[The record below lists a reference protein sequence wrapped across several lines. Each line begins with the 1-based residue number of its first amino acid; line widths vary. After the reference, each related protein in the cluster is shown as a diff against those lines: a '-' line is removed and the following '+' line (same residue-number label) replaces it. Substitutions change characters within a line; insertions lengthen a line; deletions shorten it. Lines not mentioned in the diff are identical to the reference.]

1 MGLSVAA
8 CTRMSSGRWVRCLVL
23 LSRSSREALI
33 RASLEFPVCW
43 LHHARRDA
51 RAQRATRNAQHTS
64 RLYIHVVCDVAV
76 EWLWSSCLSA
86 RPSRP
91 SAIHKTLS
99 YVGMWYLIHMLAS
112 GEPVR
117 SIISTVRCT
126 ITPRSLFFAWA

>member
-51 RAQRATRNAQHTS
+51 RAQRATRNTHHAYTYMWCVMSQSNGCGAAACQRVLLDCT
-64 RLYIHVVCDVAV
+64 
-76 EWLWSSCLSA
+76 
-86 RPSRP
+86 